1 MGDADRKMKGTAGV
15 TMFTPL
21 VRTAAKPY
29 TCDGCGECPISPGDT
44 YMLSAAR
51 GPDGKF
57 GRRRYCIRCILA
69 IEVKK
74 AFAKGMG
81 VAVNPGDLK
90 LSRLSSK
97 FQKAWL
103 TMCKGIRLSE
113 QEGDTGGAH
122 RWSVWFQKEMGIVGI
137 GAPKTKIDQLAER
150 MSGKKEKRKGLKA
163 EAKELREELRR
174 LKEGMKSLLMD
185 LALWRDEA
193 ASRRLAYKI
202 AATKG
207 DEAAMAEADKGLV
220 EALLAMQKVIEG
232 GEAAE

>member
-1 MGDADRKMKGTAGV
+1 MSDIDRKIKGTADV

-21 VRTAAKPY
+21 VRTASKEY

-44 YMLSAAR
+44 YMVSAAR
-51 GPDGKF
+51 TPGGF
-57 GRRRYCIRCILA
+57 SRRRYCIRCILA

-74 AFAKGMG
+74 AFAKGEG
-81 VAVNPGDLK
+81 VAVEPGDLK

-103 TMCKGIRLSE
+103 TLCKGIRQAE
-113 QEGDTGGAH
+113 KEGDAEGPR
-122 RWSVWFQKEMGIVGI
+122 RWSLWFQEEMGIKGI
-137 GAPKTKIDQLAER
+137 GAPKTKIDLLAER
-150 MSGKKEKRKGLKA
+150 MAGRKERRKTLKA

-174 LKEGMKSLLMD
+174 LKEGMKSRLMD

>member
-1 MGDADRKMKGTAGV
+1 MSDIDRKMKGTAGV

-81 VAVNPGDLK
+81 VAVEPGDLK
-90 LSRLSSK
+90 LSRLSSR

-103 TMCKGIRLSE
+103 TMCKGIRLAE

-150 MSGKKEKRKGLKA
+150 MAGKKEKRKGLKA
-163 EAKELREELRR
+163 E
-174 LKEGMKSLLMD
+174 LKETKTK
-185 LALWRDEA
+185 LARLWGKLQEVLTWRDA
-193 ASRRLAYKI
+193 AVKYRLAFKN
-202 AATKG
+202 ALAKG
-207 DEAAMAEADKGLV
+207 DEKAMEDADVCLV
-220 EALLAMQKVIEG
+220 DALRAIRTIIEG
-232 GEAAE
+232 KEDEA